1 MKKTKKQTE
10 KELAEKLLVEEV
22 REDFFRRQQ
31 ERKSLEAQ
39 WELNL
44 NFYAGNQ
51 FCAVNGNM
59 ELASIQNKF
68 FWQEHQSFNH
78 IAPILD
84 RRLSKLARIRPKM
97 NIFPASNDEKDV
109 KMASVS
115 KKIINSIYSTE
126 DMNSIIFEVTRWSEI
141 CGTGFYKVLWNS
153 SKGDV
158 IGNLNGISPIKS
170 GDVEIVAV
178 SPFEIFPDSAF
189 QPNVENQRSII
200 HAKAYHTQEIKNR
213 WGVDVAGENAAV
225 YTLSQKAGVG
235 GLKTE
240 NKDFALVIE
249 RYEAPSIVYPNG
261 RMVLVAGD
269 KLLYVGEL
277 PYLNGNGQT
286 RVFPFV
292 KQTSITQAGNFWGA
306 SVVERLI
313 PLQISYN
320 AIKNRKHEFIN
331 RLSMGVLAIE
341 DGSVDIEALEED
353 GLCPGKVLVYR
364 QGAEKPDY
372 MHNEKIPYDFIKEE
386 TFLLEEFATVGGVS
400 DFNQENYI
408 RQGLSGTALAMMIE
422 QDESKMLMTNDSVK
436 SAIKAVAKHILRLYK
451 QFVKMPKL
459 SRMVGDNGK
468 MELFYFSASDIS
480 SDDIIFETKDDFAD
494 SFVQRKEMIF
504 NLIDKG
510 ILNDENGKMSN
521 RMKLKVLEI
530 LGYGIWENSGDLK
543 EKHQSK
549 ATDENYKFLKQEDVK
564 ISEIDDDEI
573 HINEHIS
580 FMLSGE
586 FETLKNS
593 NLNLEKN
600 VLEHINLH
608 KKQKSLKEG

>member
-1 MKKTKKQTE
+1 MKKSKKQTE
-10 KELAEKLLVEEV
+10 KSLAEELLVEQV
-22 REDFFRRQQ
+22 REDFFKRQE
-31 ERKSLEAQ
+31 ERKSFETQ

-59 ELASIQNKF
+59 EIASVETKF
-68 FWQEHQSFNH
+68 FWQEHQCFNH
-78 IAPILD
+78 IAPIID

-97 NIFPASNDEKDV
+97 NIFPASSDEKDV

-115 KKIINSIYSTE
+115 KKIINSIYSSE
-126 DMNSIIFEVTRWSEI
+126 DMNAIICEVTRWSEI

-170 GDVEIVAV
+170 GDVEIAAV
-178 SPFEIFPDSAF
+178 SPFEIFPESASEA
-189 QPNVENQRSII
+189 NIENQRSII
-200 HAKAYHTQEIKNR
+200 HAKAYHIEEIKNR
-213 WGVDVAGENAAV
+213 WGVEVEGENASV
-225 YTLSQKAGVG
+225 YTLSQKSLGANT
-235 GLKTE
+235 KIQ

-249 RYEAPSIVYPNG
+249 RYEAPSVAFPNG
-261 RMVLVAGD
+261 RMVLVAGN

-286 RVFPFV
+286 RVFPFI
-292 KQTSITQAGNFWGA
+292 KQNSINQAGNFWGK

-331 RLSMGVLAIE
+331 RLSMGVLTIE
-341 DGSVDIEALEED
+341 DGSVDIDALEED

-372 MHNEKIPYDFIKEE
+372 MNTEKIPYDFIKEE
-386 TFLLEEFATVGGVS
+386 MALLEEFATVGGVS

-408 RQGLSGTALAMMIE
+408 KQGLSGTALAMMIE
-422 QDESKMLMTNDSVK
+422 QDESKMLMTNDSIK

-480 SDDIIFETKDDFAD
+480 SDDIIFDTKDDYSD
-494 SFVQRKEMIF
+494 SFTQRKEMIF
-504 NLIDKG
+504 NLIDRG
-510 ILNDENGKMSN
+510 ILNDENDHMSN
-521 RMKLKVLEI
+521 RMKVKVLEI
-530 LGYGIWENSGDLK
+530 LGYGIWENSSDLK

-549 ATDENYKFLKQEDVK
+549 ATDENYKFLKQEEVK

-593 NLNLEKN
+593 NLKLEST
-600 VLEHINLH
+600 VLEHIKMH
-608 KKQKSLKEG
+608 KKQKSLKEV

>member
-1 MKKTKKQTE
+1 
-10 KELAEKLLVEEV
+10 
-22 REDFFRRQQ
+22 
-31 ERKSLEAQ
+31 
-39 WELNL
+39 
-44 NFYAGNQ
+44 
-51 FCAVNGNM
+51 
-59 ELASIQNKF
+59 
-68 FWQEHQSFNH
+68 
-78 IAPILD
+78 
-84 RRLSKLARIRPKM
+84 
-97 NIFPASNDEKDV
+97 
-109 KMASVS
+109 
-115 KKIINSIYSTE
+115 
-126 DMNSIIFEVTRWSEI
+126 
-141 CGTGFYKVLWNS
+141 
-153 SKGDV
+153 
-158 IGNLNGISPIKS
+158 
-170 GDVEIVAV
+170 
-178 SPFEIFPDSAF
+178 
-189 QPNVENQRSII
+189 
-200 HAKAYHTQEIKNR
+200 
-213 WGVDVAGENAAV
+213 
-225 YTLSQKAGVG
+225 
-235 GLKTE
+235 
-240 NKDFALVIE
+240 
-249 RYEAPSIVYPNG
+249 
-261 RMVLVAGD
+261 
-269 KLLYVGEL
+269 
-277 PYLNGNGQT
+277 
-286 RVFPFV
+286 VFPFV

-422 QDESKMLMTNDSVK
+422 QDESKMLMTNDSIK

-480 SDDIIFETKDDFAD
+480 SDDIIFDTKDEYAD
-494 SFVQRKEMIF
+494 SFTQRKEMIF
-504 NLIDKG
+504 NLIDRG
-510 ILNDENGKMSN
+510 ILNDENDHMSN
-521 RMKLKVLEI
+521 RMKIKVLEI
-530 LGYGIWENSGDLK
+530 LGYGIWENSSDLK

-549 ATDENYKFLKQEDVK
+549 ATDENYKFLKQEEVK
-564 ISEIDDDEI
+564 ISKIDDDEI
-573 HINEHIS
+573 HINEHIA

-593 NLNLEKN
+593 NLGLEQT
-600 VLEHINLH
+600 VLEHIKMH
-608 KKQKSLKEG
+608 KKQKSLKEV